1 MGAKDYLIS
10 STVTGVIAQRLV
22 KKLCTECK
30 VAYKPTVEEAKKILT
45 NPEDI
50 KRLTE
55 TTIYKAGGCPYC
67 NETGY
72 SGRTG
77 VFEIMLINKEMKKM
91 IAQRAHD
98 VELEDYAI
106 KHGMKTLKMSCLE
119 HILNGVTT
127 IDEFVRILGL
137 ANEE

>member
-1 MGAKDYLIS
+1 M
-10 STVTGVIAQRLV
+10 
-22 KKLCTECK
+22 
-30 VAYKPTVEEAKKILT
+30 
-45 NPEDI
+45 
-50 KRLTE
+50 
-55 TTIYKAGGCPYC
+55 
-67 NETGY
+67 
-72 SGRTG
+72 
-77 VFEIMLINKEMKKM
+77 FEIMLINKEMKKM

-137 ANEE
+137 ATEE

>member
-1 MGAKDYLIS
+1 
-10 STVTGVIAQRLV
+10 
-22 KKLCTECK
+22 
-30 VAYKPTVEEAKKILT
+30 
-45 NPEDI
+45 
-50 KRLTE
+50 
-55 TTIYKAGGCPYC
+55 
-67 NETGY
+67 
-72 SGRTG
+72 
-77 VFEIMLINKEMKKM
+77 M

-137 ANEE
+137 ASEQ